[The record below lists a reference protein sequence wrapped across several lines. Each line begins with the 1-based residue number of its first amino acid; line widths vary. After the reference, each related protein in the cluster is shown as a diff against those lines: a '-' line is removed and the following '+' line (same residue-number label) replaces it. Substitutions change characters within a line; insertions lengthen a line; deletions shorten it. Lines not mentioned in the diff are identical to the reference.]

1 MTTTTPT
8 GTMPTATVPAT
19 KPRFRFIMKDQ
30 DNNQRY
36 LVCRHGIW
44 TLTNGDLVPLSLS
57 TIAGDNGAMLGFALD
72 DAYEADDPEMARS
85 ALVVLAQFARNIE
98 FI

>member
-1 MTTTTPT
+1 MSITTPT

-57 TIAGDNGAMLGFALD
+57 TIAGDNAALD
-72 DAYEADDPEMARS
+72 DAYEAEDPEMARS
-85 ALVVLAQFARNIE
+85 ALVVLAQFAKNIE